1 VSYFAELDADNV
13 VLRVVVADSI
23 EWCIDNLGGTWA
35 ETSDPYA
42 EPTAV
47 TYCGPG
53 YGHDPAV
60 RERFALPWDE
70 TAATI
75 PNAEGHWAHET
86 QGEVVFHA
94 GKIWRNL
101 MPDGNPNVWEPGVA
115 NWREYPM
122 GTLYP
127 LWIQPVGSVDA
138 YALGE
143 LVEYNG
149 EVWVSTLPAN
159 VWAPDV
165 TGWEHPTSSAEGVV
179 VDEPDAAAGG

>member
-1 VSYFAELDADNV
+1 MAYFAELDIDNV
-13 VLRVVVADSI
+13 VLRVIVADSI
-23 EWCIDNLGGTWA
+23 DWCIDNLGGTWA
-35 ETSDPYA
+35 ETSDPYT

-53 YGHDPAV
+53 YGFDPAV

-75 PNAEGHWAHET
+75 PNAEGHWAYET

-101 MPDGNPNVWEPGVA
+101 MPDGNPNVWEPPT

-122 GTLYP
+122 GVEYP
-127 LWIQPVGSVDA
+127 IWIQPVGAVDA
-138 YALGE
+138 YPLDFVVEHDG
-143 LVEYNG
+143 LVWRN
-149 EVWVSTLPAN
+149 VTPAN
-159 VWAPDV
+159 VWEPPTLWEQV
-165 TGWEHPTSSAEGVV
+165 T
-179 VDEPDAAAGG
+179 